1 MMESA
6 FNATR
11 KIRGQTGTPTDFLSF
26 HAKGQ
31 PTFVGDHV
39 RMNMSPQLS
48 DADHGFKV
56 N

>member
-1 MMESA
+1 M
-6 FNATR
+6 R
-11 KIRGQTGTPTDFLSF
+11 RGKYAARS
-26 HAKGQ
+26 Q

-39 RMNMSPQLS
+39 QMNMSPQLS